1 MTKPS
6 GIAIACRLGTFGS
19 KAREEHHERTRRLL
33 SHVKY
38 FEELPDGWRFT
49 LPNVHGLFHEA
60 AEWVF
65 VERECCP
72 FLSFEF
78 SIEDPRDPFSLAVRG
93 PAGSKEA
100 LEAELGEL
108 APWARA

>member
-1 MTKPS
+1 MTKQSCSP
-6 GIAIACRLGTFGS
+6 IACSLSSFDP
-19 KAREEHHERTRRLL
+19 KARQDHHERTRRLL

-38 FEELPDGWRFT
+38 YEELPDGWRFT
-49 LPNVHGLFHEA
+49 IPQVHGLFAEA
-60 AEWVF
+60 AEWVR

-78 SIEDPRDPFSLAVRG
+78 TIENPRDPFSLAVRG
-93 PAGSKEA
+93 PAGGKQA